1 MYKCRMLLSRVI
13 VSPDALYTCLSHA
26 LSTEHQEI
34 MGLLLGTLINN
45 DTEAFVQ
52 RSMVLSRKD
61 KKKDRVEVS
70 YADLGLASTV
80 AEDLSLRV
88 VGWYHSHPHITVLPS
103 HVDVKTQGQ
112 YQALGNFLGLI
123 FSVFDR
129 GQLEMCA
136 FQSRQGRN
144 GDWERVEVPVIV
156 RKSHGSINHVL
167 QSEKRLLES
176 LVAMQLVLMNE
187 DKETLKINLSHHAH
201 DSSHLNITRTL
212 SVYQSSIFRL
222 LDLQVCPLLMAMKSK
237 ISTLQY
243 ERNLLLCE
251 LDALS
256 SEDKESI
263 KRAAEKDGVVT
274 VLPSPSPQCIADSR
288 VESNKALRALE
299 TTIPK
304 WTSSSRALR
313 IAFSGI
319 SAEIA
324 SAEIESSKSDALIA
338 VPLSILKGDRCTVK
352 VVRMDASSSS
362 LINSPWALEFT
373 SDNIAE
379 AKKLFPLIA
388 VLQSHESG
396 SVDFTVLHKR
406 HSSSRNG
413 ALKTHHEAEAH
424 LRVRVSLD
432 ILKSP
437 DGTST
442 TECASLLGENLNC
455 SLHLNL
461 LKL

>member
-1 MYKCRMLLSRVI
+1 
-13 VSPDALYTCLSHA
+13 
-26 LSTEHQEI
+26 

-45 DTEAFVQ
+45 NTEAFVQ

-123 FSVFDR
+123 FSVFDKGR
-129 GQLEMCA
+129 LEMCA
-136 FQSRQGRN
+136 FQSRQNRN

-156 RKSHGSINHVL
+156 SKSHGSINPIL
-167 QSEKRLLES
+167 QSEKKLLES
-176 LVAMQLVLMNE
+176 LIAMQLVLMNE
-187 DKETLKINLSHHAH
+187 DKETLSITLSHYVH
-201 DSSHLNITRTL
+201 DCSYLNISRTL

-243 ERNLLLCE
+243 ERNLLQRE

-256 SEDKESI
+256 AEDKQAT
-263 KRAAEKDGVVT
+263 KKTAENDSVVIMGSS
-274 VLPSPSPQCIADSR
+274 LAPQSAADSR
-288 VESNKALRALE
+288 EESNKALRALE

-313 IAFSGI
+313 IAFSGMT
-319 SAEIA
+319 AEIVL
-324 SAEIESSKSDALIA
+324 AEVERNKSDAVLA
-338 VPLSILKGDRCTVK
+338 SPLSILKGDRYTVK
-352 VVRMDASSSS
+352 VKRMDPSSSS
-362 LINSPWALEFT
+362 LIKFPWALEFAVDKSET
-373 SDNIAE
+373 
-379 AKKLFPLIA
+379 KKVFPLLA
-388 VLQSHESG
+388 VLQSQES
-396 SVDFTVLHKR
+396 STVDFTILHKKP
-406 HSSSRNG
+406 SSAMNG
-413 ALKTHHEAEAH
+413 ASKAPTEAEVC
-424 LRVRVSLD
+424 LRVRVSIK
-432 ILKSP
+432 ILKSA
-437 DGTST
+437 DGTSGR
-442 TECASLLGENLNC
+442 ECASLVGDNLNC
-455 SLHLNL
+455 SLYLHL

>member
-1 MYKCRMLLSRVI
+1 MLLSRVI
-13 VSPDALYTCLSHA
+13 VSPDVLYTCLSHA

-45 DTEAFVQ
+45 NTEAFVQ

-123 FSVFDR
+123 FSVFDK

-136 FQSRQGRN
+136 FQSRQNRN
-144 GDWERVEVPVIV
+144 GDWERVEAPVIV
-156 RKSHGSINHVL
+156 SKSHGSINPIL
-167 QSEKRLLES
+167 QSEKKLLES
-176 LVAMQLVLMNE
+176 LLAMQLVLMNE
-187 DKETLKINLSHHAH
+187 DKETLSITLSHHVH
-201 DSSHLNITRTL
+201 DCSYLNISRTL
-212 SVYQSSIFRL
+212 SVYQASMFRL

-243 ERNLLLCE
+243 ERNLLLRE

-256 SEDKESI
+256 AEDKQTT
-263 KRAAEKDGVVT
+263 KKAAEKDGVVIVKSFT
-274 VLPSPSPQCIADSR
+274 ALESAADSR
-288 VESNKALRALE
+288 EESDKALRALE

-313 IAFSGI
+313 IAFAGI
-319 SAEIA
+319 SAEIVLA
-324 SAEIESSKSDALIA
+324 DIERNMSDSLLAG
-338 VPLSILKGDRCTVK
+338 PLSILKGDRCVVK
-352 VVRMDASSSS
+352 VKRLDASSSS
-362 LINSPWALEFT
+362 SMKFPWALEFAI
-373 SDNIAE
+373 DKAE
-379 AKKLFPLIA
+379 TKKAFPLLA
-388 VLQSHESG
+388 VLQSHESS
-396 SVDFTVLHKR
+396 SVDFTILHKKP
-406 HSSSRNG
+406 SSVRNG
-413 ALKTHHEAEAH
+413 ASKASSEAEAY
-424 LRVRVSLD
+424 LRVRVSIK
-432 ILKSP
+432 ILEST
-437 DGTST
+437 DGNSSR
-442 TECASLLGENLNC
+442 ECASIIGENLNC

>member
-1 MYKCRMLLSRVI
+1 
-13 VSPDALYTCLSHA
+13 
-26 LSTEHQEI
+26 

-45 DTEAFVQ
+45 NTEAFVQ

-123 FSVFDR
+123 FSVFDK

-136 FQSRQGRN
+136 FQSRQNRN

-156 RKSHGSINHVL
+156 SKSHGSINPSL

-176 LVAMQLVLMNE
+176 LIAMQLVLMNE
-187 DKETLKINLSHHAH
+187 DKETLSITLSHHIH
-201 DSSHLNITRTL
+201 DCSYLNISRTL
-212 SVYQSSIFRL
+212 SVYQSSMFRL

-243 ERNLLLCE
+243 ERNLLLRE

-256 SEDKESI
+256 VENKLAIKKTAENDFVVSVES
-263 KRAAEKDGVVT
+263 
-274 VLPSPSPQCIADSR
+274 SPAPQSAADSR
-288 VESNKALRALE
+288 EESNKALRALE

-313 IAFSGI
+313 IAFSGL
-319 SAEIA
+319 SAEIVL
-324 SAEIESSKSDALIA
+324 AEVERNKSDALFA
-338 VPLSILKGDRCTVK
+338 APLDILKGDRCTVK
-352 VVRMDASSSS
+352 VKRMDASSSS
-362 LINSPWALEFT
+362 LIKFPWALEFT
-373 SDNIAE
+373 IDKADT
-379 AKKLFPLIA
+379 KKAFPLLA
-388 VLQSHESG
+388 VLQSHESS
-396 SVDFTVLHKR
+396 SVDFTILHKKP
-406 HSSSRNG
+406 SGTRNG
-413 ALKTHHEAEAH
+413 ASNAPIEAEMYV
-424 LRVRVSLD
+424 RVRVSVK

-437 DGTST
+437 EGTSSR
-442 TECASLLGENLNC
+442 ECASLIGENLNC